1 MVKTRIDIP
10 IVTAA
15 MMLIV
20 EVEIVVCEV
29 VGLFTVRFKSAAKV
43 GLEIVLLAALL
54 LEKVVVR
61 GAGVVDG
68 STIML

>member
-20 EVEIVVCEV
+20 EVEIVVE
-29 VGLFTVRFKSAAKV
+29 LFTVRFKSAVKV

-54 LEKVVVR
+54 LEKVVLR

>member
-10 IVTAA
+10 IVTTA

-20 EVEIVVCEV
+20 EVEIVVE
-29 VGLFTVRFKSAAKV
+29 LFTVRFKSAVKV

-54 LEKVVVR
+54 LEKVVLR
-61 GAGVVDG
+61 GAAVVDG

>member
-1 MVKTRIDIP
+1 
-10 IVTAA
+10 

-20 EVEIVVCEV
+20 EVEIVVE
-29 VGLFTVRFKSAAKV
+29 LFTVRFKSAVKV

-54 LEKVVVR
+54 LEKVVLR